1 MFFLDGSYLILGIM
15 RPRTLFLPV
24 TELFADV
31 QDKLSLN
38 TEATLSHL
46 QVHTVCISP
55 HVRVLCSILCLVTA
69 RLPCQRLLNEGM
81 LCNHHVALE
90 R

>member
-1 MFFLDGSYLILGIM
+1 M

-24 TELFADV
+24 TGSFANV
-31 QDKLSLN
+31 QDKLPLN
-38 TEATLSHL
+38 TTGAVLSHAR
-46 QVHTVCISP
+46 I
-55 HVRVLCSILCLVTA
+55 LCSILCLVTA

-81 LCNHHVALE
+81 LCNHHIALD